1 MGLFNNKKYFMR
13 AKEGINEQVEALQS
27 QAKTVM
33 SDSAVPVDERIHRAA
48 DIYRQAE
55 KIAAEG
61 GLENNSYES
70 LLADSAKFFS
80 DYGLYK
86 DALSRY
92 SDLITLRE
100 SLYGQEHS
108 ATASAYH
115 EIGETLRNLCDYPE
129 ALEYNMKAL
138 EIRKKILGEKHVDT
152 AESYNDTGLV
162 YIFQGHYD
170 KASELFQKAKAICEE
185 VVGTN
190 HPSMA
195 ESYSNIGML
204 LTKQEDYSNALE
216 NYLEALKIYESI
228 LGDENRKTAIA
239 YHGVGLSYYYM
250 DNNSNALEYCSK
262 AVRIYE
268 NVMGLNHPETAI
280 IYTGIGF
287 VHYNIGG
294 LSQASDYFTKSLEI
308 SERMLGSEH
317 VNTAASYM
325 AMAWLK
331 FKMDDHQE
339 AIEYCEKSLNV
350 TENIYGLEH
359 PDTAAAYYNMGFMYY
374 ETGDTIKAYEYFLNA
389 QQFYE
394 KCTRSE
400 FIESK
405 IHEVKTY
412 IELIED
418 KPEEESKGTKDL
430 FLETLTKIG
439 CQYEI
444 DPDEGYI
451 SFGYQ
456 GENFVASATNE
467 GCYVRIWDTYWGH
480 VELYNVDEFSR
491 LRKAVNHA
499 NLNCS
504 TMTVYTINEEG
515 NTVDVH
521 CKSIFPFMPQ
531 MPNLEDYLRSELGD
545 FFTAHH
551 MVSSE
556 MAKLREQEENAQVN

>member
-1 MGLFNNKKYFMR
+1 MGCKK
-13 AKEGINEQVEALQS
+13 GVIEQIEALQS
-27 QAKTVM
+27 QAKTIM

-55 KIAAEG
+55 NIAVEG
-61 GLENNSYES
+61 GLEDKNYES
-70 LLADSAKFFS
+70 LLSHSAKFFS

-92 SDLITLRE
+92 SDLIALRE
-100 SLYGQEHS
+100 SLYGQENS

-115 EIGETLRNLCDYPE
+115 EIGETLRNLCDYPK

-138 EIRKKILGEKHVDT
+138 EIRKRVLGEKHVDT

-204 LTKQEDYSNALE
+204 LTKQEDYPNALE
-216 NYLEALKIYESI
+216 NYLEALKIYEST

-308 SERMLGSEH
+308 SEKMLGPDH

-325 AMAWLK
+325 ALAWLK
-331 FKMDDHQE
+331 YKMDDHQG
-339 AIEYCEKSLNV
+339 AIDYCERNLNV
-350 TENIYGLEH
+350 TEKIFGLEH
-359 PDTAAAYYNMGFMYY
+359 PDTAEAYNNMGYMYY
-374 ETGDTIKAYEYFLNA
+374 LTDDNIKAYEYYLNA
-389 QQFYE
+389 HQFYE

-400 FIESK
+400 YIESK
-405 IHEVKTY
+405 IKEVESSM
-412 IELIED
+412 ELIEVS
-418 KPEEESKGTKDL
+418 PEEESKGTRDL
-430 FLETLTKIG
+430 FLETLTKMG

-521 CKSIFPFMPQ
+521 CKSIFPFIPQ
-531 MPNLEDYLRSELGD
+531 MPNLEGYLRNELGD

>member
-1 MGLFNNKKYFMR
+1 MRGKKDI
-13 AKEGINEQVEALQS
+13 KEQVEALQS
-27 QAKTVM
+27 QAKNVM
-33 SDSAVPVDERIHRAA
+33 NDTAVPVDERILKAA

-61 GLENNSYES
+61 GLEDKSYES

-100 SLYGQEHS
+100 CLYGQEHS

-115 EIGETLRNLCDYPE
+115 EIGETLRNLCDYPK

-138 EIRKKILGEKHVDT
+138 EIRKKTLGEKHVDT
-152 AESYNDTGLV
+152 VESYNDTGLV
-162 YIFQGHYD
+162 YIFQGHFD
-170 KASELFQKAKAICEE
+170 KASDMFQKAKANCEE

-204 LTKQEDYSNALE
+204 LTKQADYSNALE
-216 NYLEALKIYESI
+216 NYMEALKIYEST
-228 LGDENRKTAIA
+228 LGDKNRKTAIA
-239 YHGVGLSYYYM
+239 YYGVGLSYYYM
-250 DNNSNALEYCSK
+250 GNNSNALEYCSK

-268 NVMGLNHPETAI
+268 NIMGLNHPETAI

-331 FKMDDHQE
+331 FKMDDYQE

-556 MAKLREQEENAQVN
+556 MAKLREQEENAQIN

>member
-1 MGLFNNKKYFMR
+1 MR
-13 AKEGINEQVEALQS
+13 EKEGFNEQVGALQS

-55 KIAAEG
+55 KIAAG
-61 GLENNSYES
+61 GGMEDRSYES

-80 DYGLYK
+80 DFGLYK

-115 EIGETLRNLCDYPE
+115 EIGETLRNLCDYPK

-138 EIRKKILGEKHVDT
+138 EIRKKILGEIHVDT

-216 NYLEALKIYESI
+216 NYLEALKIYGI

-331 FKMDDHQE
+331 FKMDDYQE

-556 MAKLREQEENAQVN
+556 MAKLREQEENAQIN

>member
-1 MGLFNNKKYFMR
+1 MGCNK
-13 AKEGINEQVEALQS
+13 GIIEQIGALQS
-27 QAKTVM
+27 QAKTIM

-55 KIAAEG
+55 KIAAG
-61 GLENNSYES
+61 GGMEDRSYES

-100 SLYGQEHS
+100 SLYGQEHP

-115 EIGETLRNLCDYPE
+115 EIGETLRNLCDYPK

-138 EIRKKILGEKHVDT
+138 EIRKRVLGEKHVDT

-216 NYLEALKIYESI
+216 NYLEALKIYEST
-228 LGDENRKTAIA
+228 LGDDNRKTAIA

-250 DNNSNALEYCSK
+250 GNNSNALEYCSK

-308 SERMLGSEH
+308 SERMLGPDH

-325 AMAWLK
+325 ALAWLK
-331 FKMDDHQE
+331 YKMDDHQG
-339 AIEYCEKSLNV
+339 AIDYCERSLNV
-350 TENIYGLEH
+350 TEKIFGLEH
-359 PDTAAAYYNMGFMYY
+359 PDTAEAYNNMGYMYY
-374 ETGDTIKAYEYFLNA
+374 LTDDNIKAYEYYLNA
-389 QQFYE
+389 HQFYE
-394 KCTRSE
+394 KCARSE
-400 FIESK
+400 YIESK
-405 IHEVKTY
+405 IKEVESSL
-412 IELIED
+412 ELIED

-430 FLETLTKIG
+430 FLETLTKMG

-467 GCYVRIWDTYWGH
+467 GFYVRIWDTYWGH

-499 NLNCS
+499 NLNCA

-521 CKSIFPFMPQ
+521 CKSIFPFIPQ
-531 MPNLEDYLRSELGD
+531 MPNLEGYLRNELGD

>member
-1 MGLFNNKKYFMR
+1 MR
-13 AKEGINEQVEALQS
+13 EKEGFNEQVGALQS

-55 KIAAEG
+55 KIAAG
-61 GLENNSYES
+61 GGMEDRSYES

-80 DYGLYK
+80 DFGLYK

-115 EIGETLRNLCDYPE
+115 EIGETLRNLCDYPK

-138 EIRKKILGEKHVDT
+138 EIRKKILGEIHVDT

-331 FKMDDHQE
+331 FKMDDYQE

-556 MAKLREQEENAQVN
+556 MAKLREQEENAQIN

>member
-1 MGLFNNKKYFMR
+1 MRGKKDI
-13 AKEGINEQVEALQS
+13 KEQVEALQS
-27 QAKTVM
+27 QAKNVM
-33 SDSAVPVDERIHRAA
+33 NDTAVPVDERIQKAA

-61 GLENNSYES
+61 GLEDKSYES

-100 SLYGQEHS
+100 CLYGQKHS

-115 EIGETLRNLCDYPE
+115 EIGETLRNLCDYPK

-138 EIRKKILGEKHVDT
+138 EIRKKTLGEKHVDT
-152 AESYNDTGLV
+152 VESYNDTGLV

-190 HPSMA
+190 HPNMA
-195 ESYSNIGML
+195 DSYSNIGML

-216 NYLEALKIYESI
+216 NYMEALKIYEST
-228 LGDENRKTAIA
+228 LGNENRKTAIA
-239 YHGVGLSYYYM
+239 YYGVGMSYYYM
-250 DNNSNALEYCSK
+250 GNNSNALKYCPK

-325 AMAWLK
+325 ALAWLK
-331 FKMDDHQE
+331 YKMDDYQG
-339 AIEYCEKSLNV
+339 AIEYCGKSLNV
-350 TENIYGLEH
+350 TEKIFGLEH
-359 PDTAAAYYNMGFMYY
+359 PDTAEAYNNMGMLYY
-374 ETGDTIKAYEYFLNA
+374 FADDNVKAYEYFINA
-389 QQFYE
+389 HQFYE
-394 KCTRSE
+394 KCARSE
-400 FIESK
+400 YIESK
-405 IHEVKTY
+405 IKDVESY
-412 IELIED
+412 MDLIEV
-418 KPEEESKGTKDL
+418 KPEEEAKGTRDL

-444 DPDEGYI
+444 EPEDGNI
-451 SFGYQ
+451 GFAYQ
-456 GENFVASATNE
+456 GENFLASVTNE
-467 GCYVRIWDTYWGH
+467 GLYVHVWDMYWGH
-480 VELYNVDEFSR
+480 VELYDVDEFAR
-491 LRKAVNHA
+491 LRKAVNKA
-499 NLNCS
+499 NLNC
-504 TMTVYTINEEG
+504 TTTTVYTINEGE
-515 NTVDVH
+515 NEVDLH
-521 CKSIFPFMPQ
+521 CKSSFIFMPQ
-531 MPNLEDYLRSELGD
+531 IPNQENYLRSELGD
-545 FFTAHH
+545 FFNAHH
-551 MVSSE
+551 LVGSE

>member
-1 MGLFNNKKYFMR
+1 MR
-13 AKEGINEQVEALQS
+13 EKEGFNEQVGALQS
-27 QAKTVM
+27 QAKTIM
-33 SDSAVPVDERIHRAA
+33 SDYAVPVDERIHRAA
-48 DIYRQAE
+48 EIYRQAE
-55 KIAAEG
+55 RIAAEG
-61 GLENNSYES
+61 GLEGKSYES
-70 LLADSAKFFS
+70 LLADSAKFFL

-92 SDLITLRE
+92 SDLTTLCA

-115 EIGETLRNLCDYPE
+115 EIGETLRNLCDYPK

-216 NYLEALKIYESI
+216 NYLEALKIYEST

-239 YHGVGLSYYYM
+239 YYGVGLSYYYM
-250 DNNSNALEYCSK
+250 GNNSNALEYCSK

-308 SERMLGSEH
+308 SENMLGSEH
-317 VNTAASYM
+317 VNTAASYT
-325 AMAWLK
+325 ALAWLK
-331 FKMDDHQE
+331 YKMDDYQG
-339 AIEYCEKSLNV
+339 AIECCEKSLNI
-350 TENIYGLEH
+350 TEKIFGLEH
-359 PDTAAAYYNMGFMYY
+359 PDTAEAYNNMGFMYY
-374 ETGDTIKAYEYFLNA
+374 LTDDNIKAYEYFINA
-389 QQFYE
+389 HQFFE

-405 IHEVKTY
+405 IKEVESNM
-412 IELIED
+412 ELVEV
-418 KPEEESKGTKDL
+418 KPEEESKGTRDL
-430 FLETLTKIG
+430 LLDTLTKIG

-444 DPDEGYI
+444 DEGEDDDI
-451 SFGYQ
+451 RFGYQ
-456 GENFVASATNE
+456 GEYFVVRASNSNRFIHI
-467 GCYVRIWDTYWGH
+467 YDTHWGH
-480 VELYNVDEFSR
+480 VELYDIDEFAR
-491 LRKAVNHA
+491 LKKAINESNIRNSV
-499 NLNCS
+499 
-504 TMTVYTINEEG
+504 TTVYTIDEAGSN
-515 NTVDVH
+515 VDIH
-521 CKSIFPFMPQ
+521 CKSVILFTPEIS
-531 MPNLEDYLRSELGD
+531 NIADYLRLELSEYFRVHEMIHL
-545 FFTAHH
+545 
-551 MVSSE
+551 E
-556 MAKLREQEENAQVN
+556 MAKQREIEVGN

>member
-1 MGLFNNKKYFMR
+1 MR
-13 AKEGINEQVEALQS
+13 EKEGFNEQVGALQS

-55 KIAAEG
+55 KIAAG
-61 GLENNSYES
+61 GGMEDRSYES

-80 DYGLYK
+80 DFGLYK

-115 EIGETLRNLCDYPE
+115 EIGETLRNLCDYPK

-138 EIRKKILGEKHVDT
+138 EIRKKILGEIHVDT

-262 AVRIYE
+262 AV
-268 NVMGLNHPETAI
+268 LNHPETAI

-331 FKMDDHQE
+331 FKMDDYQE

-556 MAKLREQEENAQVN
+556 MAKLREQEENAQIN

>member
-1 MGLFNNKKYFMR
+1 MR
-13 AKEGINEQVEALQS
+13 EKEGFNDQVKALQS
-27 QAKTVM
+27 QAKTIM
-33 SDSAVPVDERIHRAA
+33 SDSTVPVDERIHRTA

-61 GLENNSYES
+61 GLEEKSYES

-115 EIGETLRNLCDYPE
+115 EIGETLRNLCDYPK
-129 ALEYNMKAL
+129 ALEYNIKSL
-138 EIRKKILGEKHVDT
+138 EIRKKILGDKHVDT

-185 VVGTN
+185 VVGKN

-204 LTKQEDYSNALE
+204 LTKQEDYPNALE
-216 NYLEALKIYESI
+216 NYLEALKIYGST

-308 SERMLGSEH
+308 SEKMLGPEH

-325 AMAWLK
+325 ALAWLK
-331 FKMDDHQE
+331 YKMDDYQG
-339 AIEYCEKSLNV
+339 AIEYCEKNLNV
-350 TENIYGLEH
+350 TEKIFGLEH
-359 PDTAAAYYNMGFMYY
+359 PNTAEAYYNMGYMYY
-374 ETGDTIKAYEYFLNA
+374 QTDDTVKAYEYFLNA
-389 QQFYE
+389 HQFYE

-400 FIESK
+400 YIESK
-405 IHEVKTY
+405 IKEVESY
-412 IELIED
+412 IELIEV
-418 KPEEESKGTKDL
+418 KPEEESKGTRDL
-430 FLETLTKIG
+430 FLETLTKMG

-467 GCYVRIWDTYWGH
+467 SFYVRIWDTYWGH

-499 NLNCS
+499 NLNCA

-521 CKSIFPFMPQ
+521 CKSIFPFIPQ
-531 MPNLEDYLRSELGD
+531 MPNLEGYLRNELGD

>member
-1 MGLFNNKKYFMR
+1 MR
-13 AKEGINEQVEALQS
+13 EKEGFNEQVGALQS

-33 SDSAVPVDERIHRAA
+33 SDSVVPVDERIHRAA

-61 GLENNSYES
+61 GLEDKSYES

-115 EIGETLRNLCDYPE
+115 EIGETLRNLCDYPK
-129 ALEYNMKAL
+129 ALEYNMRAL
-138 EIRKKILGEKHVDT
+138 EIRKRILGEKHVDT

-195 ESYSNIGML
+195 ESYSIIGML

-216 NYLEALKIYESI
+216 NYLEALKIYEST
-228 LGDENRKTAIA
+228 LGNENRKTAIA

-250 DNNSNALEYCSK
+250 GNNSNALEYCSK

-308 SERMLGSEH
+308 SEKMLGSEH

-325 AMAWLK
+325 ALAWLK
-331 FKMDDHQE
+331 YKMDDHQG
-339 AIEYCEKSLNV
+339 AIDYCERSLNV
-350 TENIYGLEH
+350 TEKIYGLEH
-359 PDTAAAYYNMGFMYY
+359 PDTAEAYNNMGYMYY
-374 ETGDTIKAYEYFLNA
+374 LTDDTIKAYEYYLNA
-389 QQFYE
+389 HQFYE
-394 KCTRSE
+394 KCARSE
-400 FIESK
+400 YIESK
-405 IHEVKTY
+405 IKEVESSL
-412 IELIED
+412 ELIED
-418 KPEEESKGTKDL
+418 KPEEESKGTRDL
-430 FLETLTKIG
+430 FLETLTKMG

-467 GCYVRIWDTYWGH
+467 GFYVRIWDTYWGH

-499 NLNCS
+499 NLNCA

-556 MAKLREQEENAQVN
+556 MAKLREQEENAQIN

>member
-1 MGLFNNKKYFMR
+1 MGCNK
-13 AKEGINEQVEALQS
+13 GIIEQIGALQS
-27 QAKTVM
+27 QAKTIM

-55 KIAAEG
+55 KIAAG
-61 GLENNSYES
+61 GGMEDRSYES

-80 DYGLYK
+80 DFGLYK

-100 SLYGQEHS
+100 SLYGQEHP

-115 EIGETLRNLCDYPE
+115 EIGETLRNLCDYPK

-138 EIRKKILGEKHVDT
+138 EIRKKILGEIHVDT

-216 NYLEALKIYESI
+216 NYLEALKIYEST
-228 LGDENRKTAIA
+228 LGNDNRKTAIA

-250 DNNSNALEYCSK
+250 GNNSNALEYCSK
-262 AVRIYE
+262 TVRIYE

-308 SERMLGSEH
+308 SEKMLGSEH

-325 AMAWLK
+325 ALAWLK
-331 FKMDDHQE
+331 YKMDDYQG
-339 AIEYCEKSLNV
+339 AIECCEKSLNI
-350 TENIYGLEH
+350 TEKIFGLEH
-359 PDTAAAYYNMGFMYY
+359 PDTAEAYNNMGYMYY
-374 ETGDTIKAYEYFLNA
+374 LTDDNIKAYEYYLNA
-389 QQFYE
+389 HQFYE
-394 KCTRSE
+394 KCARSE
-400 FIESK
+400 YIESK
-405 IHEVKTY
+405 IKEVESSL
-412 IELIED
+412 ELIED

-430 FLETLTKIG
+430 FLETLTKMG

-456 GENFVASATNE
+456 GENFVACATNE
-467 GCYVRIWDTYWGH
+467 GFYVRIWDTYWGH

-499 NLNCS
+499 NLNCA

-521 CKSIFPFMPQ
+521 CKSIFPFIPQ
-531 MPNLEDYLRSELGD
+531 MPYLEGYLRNELGD

-556 MAKLREQEENAQVN
+556 MAKLREQEENVQVN

>member
-1 MGLFNNKKYFMR
+1 MGCNK
-13 AKEGINEQVEALQS
+13 GIIEQIGALQS
-27 QAKTVM
+27 QAKTIM

-55 KIAAEG
+55 KIAAG
-61 GLENNSYES
+61 GGMEDRSYES

-92 SDLITLRE
+92 SNLITLRE
-100 SLYGQEHS
+100 SLYGQEHP

-115 EIGETLRNLCDYPE
+115 EIGETLRNLCDYPK

-138 EIRKKILGEKHVDT
+138 EIRKKILGEKNVDT

-162 YIFQGHYD
+162 YIFQGRYD

-216 NYLEALKIYESI
+216 NYLEALKIYEST
-228 LGDENRKTAIA
+228 LGDDNRKTAIA

-250 DNNSNALEYCSK
+250 GNNSNALEYCSK

-325 AMAWLK
+325 ALAWLK
-331 FKMDDHQE
+331 YKMDDHQG
-339 AIEYCEKSLNV
+339 AIDYCERSLNV
-350 TENIYGLEH
+350 TEKIFGLEH
-359 PDTAAAYYNMGFMYY
+359 PDTAEAYNNMGYMYY
-374 ETGDTIKAYEYFLNA
+374 LTDDNIKAYEYYLNA
-389 QQFYE
+389 HQFYE
-394 KCTRSE
+394 KCARSE
-400 FIESK
+400 YIESK
-405 IHEVKTY
+405 IKEVESSL
-412 IELIED
+412 ELIED

-430 FLETLTKIG
+430 FLETLTKMG

-456 GENFVASATNE
+456 GENFVACATNE
-467 GCYVRIWDTYWGH
+467 GFYVRIWDTYWGH
-480 VELYNVDEFSR
+480 VDLYNVDEFSR

-499 NLNCS
+499 NLNCA

-521 CKSIFPFMPQ
+521 CKSIFPFIPQ
-531 MPNLEDYLRSELGD
+531 MPNLEGYLRNELGD

>member
-1 MGLFNNKKYFMR
+1 MR
-13 AKEGINEQVEALQS
+13 ERKDIKEQVEALQS
-27 QAKTVM
+27 QAKNVM
-33 SDSAVPVDERIHRAA
+33 NDTAVPVDDRIQKAA

-61 GLENNSYES
+61 GLEDKSYES

-100 SLYGQEHS
+100 CLYRQEHS

-115 EIGETLRNLCDYPE
+115 EIGETLRNLCDYPK

-138 EIRKKILGEKHVDT
+138 EIRKKTLGEKHVDT
-152 AESYNDTGLV
+152 VESYNDTGLV
-162 YIFQGHYD
+162 YIFQGHFD
-170 KASELFQKAKAICEE
+170 KASDMFQKAKANCEE

-204 LTKQEDYSNALE
+204 LTKQADYSNALE
-216 NYLEALKIYESI
+216 NYMEALKIYEST
-228 LGDENRKTAIA
+228 LGDKNRKTAIA
-239 YHGVGLSYYYM
+239 YYGVGLSYYYM
-250 DNNSNALEYCSK
+250 GNNSNALEYCSK

-268 NVMGLNHPETAI
+268 NIMGLNHPETAI

-331 FKMDDHQE
+331 FKMDDYQE

-556 MAKLREQEENAQVN
+556 MAKLREQEENAQIN

>member
-1 MGLFNNKKYFMR
+1 MNISFMGCKK
-13 AKEGINEQVEALQS
+13 GIIEQIGALQS

-33 SDSAVPVDERIHRAA
+33 SDSAVPVDERIHRTA

-55 KIAAEG
+55 RIAEEG
-61 GLENNSYES
+61 GLEDKIYES

-80 DYGLYK
+80 DHGIYK

-115 EIGETLRNLCDYPE
+115 EIGETLRNLCDYPK
-129 ALEYNMKAL
+129 ALEYNMRAL
-138 EIRKKILGEKHVDT
+138 EIRKKILGEKNVDT

-162 YIFQGHYD
+162 YIFQGRYD

-216 NYLEALKIYESI
+216 NYLEALKIYEST
-228 LGDENRKTAIA
+228 LGNENRKTAIA

-331 FKMDDHQE
+331 FKMDDYQE

-551 MVSSE
+551 MISSE

>member
-1 MGLFNNKKYFMR
+1 MGCNK
-13 AKEGINEQVEALQS
+13 GIIEQIGALQS
-27 QAKTVM
+27 QAKTIM

-55 KIAAEG
+55 KIAAG
-61 GLENNSYES
+61 GGMEDRSYES

-115 EIGETLRNLCDYPE
+115 EIGETLRNLCDYPK
-129 ALEYNMKAL
+129 ALEYNMRAL
-138 EIRKKILGEKHVDT
+138 EIRKRILGEKHVDT

-331 FKMDDHQE
+331 FKMDDYQE

-556 MAKLREQEENAQVN
+556 MAKLREQEENAQIN

>member
-1 MGLFNNKKYFMR
+1 MRGKKDI
-13 AKEGINEQVEALQS
+13 KEQVEALLS
-27 QAKTVM
+27 QAKNVM
-33 SDSAVPVDERIHRAA
+33 NDTAVPVDERILKAA

-61 GLENNSYES
+61 GLEDKSYES

-100 SLYGQEHS
+100 CLYGQEHS

-115 EIGETLRNLCDYPE
+115 EIGETLRNLCDYPK

-138 EIRKKILGEKHVDT
+138 EIRKKTLGEKHVDT
-152 AESYNDTGLV
+152 VESYNDTGLV
-162 YIFQGHYD
+162 YIFQGHFD
-170 KASELFQKAKAICEE
+170 KASDMFQKAKANCEE

-204 LTKQEDYSNALE
+204 LTKQADYSNALE
-216 NYLEALKIYESI
+216 NYMEALKIYEST
-228 LGDENRKTAIA
+228 LGDKNRKTAIA
-239 YHGVGLSYYYM
+239 YYGVGLSYYYM
-250 DNNSNALEYCSK
+250 GNNSNALEYCSK

-268 NVMGLNHPETAI
+268 NIMGLNHPETAI

-294 LSQASDYFTKSLEI
+294 LSQASDFFTKSLEI
-308 SERMLGSEH
+308 SEKMLGSEH

-325 AMAWLK
+325 ALAWMK
-331 FKMDDHQE
+331 YKMDDHQG
-339 AIEYCEKSLNV
+339 AIDYCEKSLNV
-350 TENIYGLEH
+350 TEKIFGLEH
-359 PDTAAAYYNMGFMYY
+359 PDTAEAYYNMGMLYY
-374 ETGDTIKAYEYFLNA
+374 FADDNVKAYEYFINA
-389 QQFYE
+389 HQFYE
-394 KCTRSE
+394 KCARSE
-400 FIESK
+400 YIESK
-405 IHEVKTY
+405 IKDVESY
-412 IELIED
+412 MDLIEV
-418 KPEEESKGTKDL
+418 KPEEEAKGTRDL

-444 DPDEGYI
+444 DSEDGNI
-451 SFGYQ
+451 LFAYQ
-456 GENFVASATNE
+456 GENFVATANNE
-467 GCYVRIWDTYWGH
+467 GWYVRVWDTYWGH
-480 VELYNVDEFSR
+480 VELYNVEEFSR
-491 LRKAVNHA
+491 LKKAVNHA
-499 NLNCS
+499 NINCA
-504 TMTVYTINEEG
+504 TMTIYTINEEG
-515 NTVDVH
+515 KTVDVH
-521 CKSIFPFMPQ
+521 CKSTFPFISQ
-531 MPNLEDYLRSELGD
+531 MPDLEDYLRNELGN

-551 MVSSE
+551 LVGSE

>member
-1 MGLFNNKKYFMR
+1 MR
-13 AKEGINEQVEALQS
+13 EKEGFNEQVGALQS

-33 SDSAVPVDERIHRAA
+33 SDSVVPVDERIHRAA

-61 GLENNSYES
+61 GLEDKSYES

-115 EIGETLRNLCDYPE
+115 EIGETLRNLCDYPK
-129 ALEYNMKAL
+129 ALEYNMRAL
-138 EIRKKILGEKHVDT
+138 EIRKRILGEKHVDT

-216 NYLEALKIYESI
+216 NYLEALKIYEST
-228 LGDENRKTAIA
+228 LGNENRKTAIA

-250 DNNSNALEYCSK
+250 GNNSNALEYCSK

-308 SERMLGSEH
+308 SEKMLGSEH

-325 AMAWLK
+325 ALAWLK
-331 FKMDDHQE
+331 YKMDDHQG
-339 AIEYCEKSLNV
+339 AIDYCERSLNV
-350 TENIYGLEH
+350 TEKIFGLEQ
-359 PDTAAAYYNMGFMYY
+359 PDTAEAYNNMGYMYY
-374 ETGDTIKAYEYFLNA
+374 LTDDTIKAYEYYLNA
-389 QQFYE
+389 HQFYE
-394 KCTRSE
+394 KCARSE
-400 FIESK
+400 YIESK
-405 IHEVKTY
+405 IKEVESSL
-412 IELIED
+412 ELIED
-418 KPEEESKGTKDL
+418 KPEEESKGTRDL
-430 FLETLTKIG
+430 FLETLTKMG

-467 GCYVRIWDTYWGH
+467 GFYVRIWDTYWGH

-499 NLNCS
+499 NLNCA

-556 MAKLREQEENAQVN
+556 MAKLREQEENAQIN

>member
-1 MGLFNNKKYFMR
+1 MR
-13 AKEGINEQVEALQS
+13 EKEGFNEQVGALQS

-33 SDSAVPVDERIHRAA
+33 SDSVVPVDERIHRAA

-61 GLENNSYES
+61 GLEDKSYES

-115 EIGETLRNLCDYPE
+115 EIGETLRNLCDYPK
-129 ALEYNMKAL
+129 ALEYNMRAL
-138 EIRKKILGEKHVDT
+138 EIRKRILGEKHVDT

-216 NYLEALKIYESI
+216 NYLEALKIYEST
-228 LGDENRKTAIA
+228 LGNENRKTAIA

-250 DNNSNALEYCSK
+250 GNNSNALEYCSK

-308 SERMLGSEH
+308 SEKMLGSEH

-325 AMAWLK
+325 ALAWLK
-331 FKMDDHQE
+331 FKMDDHQG
-339 AIEYCEKSLNV
+339 AIDYCERSLNV
-350 TENIYGLEH
+350 TEKIFGLEH
-359 PDTAAAYYNMGFMYY
+359 PDTAEAYNNMGYMYY
-374 ETGDTIKAYEYFLNA
+374 LTDDNIKAYEYYLNA
-389 QQFYE
+389 HQFYE
-394 KCTRSE
+394 KCARSE
-400 FIESK
+400 YIESK
-405 IHEVKTY
+405 IKEVESSL
-412 IELIED
+412 ELIED
-418 KPEEESKGTKDL
+418 KPEEESKGTRDL
-430 FLETLTKIG
+430 FLETLTKMG

-467 GCYVRIWDTYWGH
+467 GFYVRIWDTYWGH

-499 NLNCS
+499 NLNCA

-521 CKSIFPFMPQ
+521 CKSIFPFIPQ
-531 MPNLEDYLRSELGD
+531 MPNLEGYLRNELGD

-556 MAKLREQEENAQVN
+556 MAKLREQEENVQVN

>member
-1 MGLFNNKKYFMR
+1 MR
-13 AKEGINEQVEALQS
+13 EKEGFNEQVKALQS

-33 SDSAVPVDERIHRAA
+33 SDSAVPVDERIQRAA

-55 KIAAEG
+55 TQAEKG
-61 GLENNSYES
+61 GLDDKHCES
-70 LLADSAKFFS
+70 LLTDSAKFFS

-100 SLYGQEHS
+100 SLYGQEHL

-115 EIGETLRNLCDYPE
+115 EIGETLRNLCDYPK

-190 HPSMA
+190 HPGMA

-216 NYLEALKIYESI
+216 NYLEALKIYEST
-228 LGDENRKTAIA
+228 LGHDNRNTAIA

-250 DNNSNALEYCSK
+250 GNNSNALEYCSK

-294 LSQASDYFTKSLEI
+294 LSQASDYFSKSLEI

-325 AMAWLK
+325 ALAWLK
-331 FKMDDHQE
+331 YKMDDHQG
-339 AIEYCEKSLNV
+339 AIDYCEKSLNV
-350 TENIYGLEH
+350 TEKIFGLEH
-359 PDTAAAYYNMGFMYY
+359 PDTAEAYNNMGYMYY
-374 ETGDTIKAYEYFLNA
+374 LTDDTVKAYEYFLNA

-405 IHEVKTY
+405 IQEVKTY

-418 KPEEESKGTKDL
+418 KPEEESKGTRDL

-456 GENFVASATNE
+456 GENFVVSATNE

-515 NTVDVH
+515 KTVDVH

-551 MVSSE
+551 MISSE

>member
-1 MGLFNNKKYFMR
+1 MR
-13 AKEGINEQVEALQS
+13 ERKDIKEQVEALQS
-27 QAKTVM
+27 QAKNVM
-33 SDSAVPVDERIHRAA
+33 NDTAVPVDDRIQKAA

-61 GLENNSYES
+61 GLEDKSYES

-100 SLYGQEHS
+100 CLYGQEHS

-115 EIGETLRNLCDYPE
+115 EIGETLRNLCDYPK

-138 EIRKKILGEKHVDT
+138 EIRKKTLGEKHVDT
-152 AESYNDTGLV
+152 VESYNDTGLV
-162 YIFQGHYD
+162 YIFQGHFD
-170 KASELFQKAKAICEE
+170 KASDMFQKAKANCEE

-204 LTKQEDYSNALE
+204 LTKQADYSNALE
-216 NYLEALKIYESI
+216 NYMEALKIYEST
-228 LGDENRKTAIA
+228 LGDKNRKTAIA
-239 YHGVGLSYYYM
+239 YYGVGLSYYYM
-250 DNNSNALEYCSK
+250 GNNSNALEYCSK

-268 NVMGLNHPETAI
+268 NIMGLNHPETAI

-331 FKMDDHQE
+331 FKMDDYQE

-556 MAKLREQEENAQVN
+556 MAKLREQEENAQIN